1 MFVMKSTPVPGDI
14 DLQDF
19 LHNYV
24 SSVQMCDHKIKN
36 WGCYTPLILVPVES
50 YYKNSFRP

>member
-19 LHNYV
+19 LYKCV
-24 SSVQMCDHKIKN
+24 ITKLKI
-36 WGCYTPLILVPVES
+36 GVATLP
-50 YYKNSFRP
+50 SF